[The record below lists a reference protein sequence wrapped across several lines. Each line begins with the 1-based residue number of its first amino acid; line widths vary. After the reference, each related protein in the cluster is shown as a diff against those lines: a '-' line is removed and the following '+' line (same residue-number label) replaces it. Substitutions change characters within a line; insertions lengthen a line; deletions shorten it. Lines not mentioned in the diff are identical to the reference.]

1 MHKLAKRAKSLSYGY
16 TLNTTVAMSECAYR
30 TLSPSV
36 QYVLTEAME
45 ETGAYCTQLAA
56 QQALIDLEN
65 LSEKHGVPV
74 VHPPQGAW
82 RDSFT
87 TAIRQICDGGLLARE
102 LYEELQSP

>member
-1 MHKLAKRAKSLSYGY
+1 MHKLAKQAKSLSYGY

-45 ETGAYCTQLAA
+45 EIGAYCTQLAA

-65 LSEKHGVPV
+65 LSKKHGVPV

-102 LYEELQSP
+102 LYEELQSL